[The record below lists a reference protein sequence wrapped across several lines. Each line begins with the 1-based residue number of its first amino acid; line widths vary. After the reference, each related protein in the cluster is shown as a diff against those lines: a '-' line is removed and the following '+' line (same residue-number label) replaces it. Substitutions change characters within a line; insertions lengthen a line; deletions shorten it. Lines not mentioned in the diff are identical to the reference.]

1 MQKIQH
7 DRIDQQ
13 ESGGSHASPKK
24 HAVKGKTHIGIC
36 QKQRERKAKEGSS
49 QSDGSFRK
57 ADHASFEAGTHV
69 FLQSGIFHAEK
80 RLVYKHRLTYD
91 TGRKEDRAQEKAK
104 DRFQERKIAD
114 QRRDH
119 TGHGN
124 AHGNAGA
131 ILILRQ
137 RQFQQ
142 PLPLLFSLGRDF
154 RWFCRFGPRGG
165 RLPLAAKQLI
175 AGHAEDLCKDRDH
188 RQIRRAVA
196 PLPAADCLTILL
208 SASSSG

>member
-24 HAVKGKTHIGIC
+24 RAVKGKTHIGIC
-36 QKQRERKAKEGSS
+36 QKQRERKAK
-49 QSDGSFRK
+49 
-57 ADHASFEAGTHV
+57 
-69 FLQSGIFHAEK
+69 
-80 RLVYKHRLTYD
+80 
-91 TGRKEDRAQEKAK
+91 

-119 TGHGN
+119 TGRGN

-142 PLPLLFSLGRDF
+142 PLPRFFKRSSSSTKPFFINSLR
-154 RWFCRFGPRGG
+154 
-165 RLPLAAKQLI
+165 I
-175 AGHAEDLCKDRDH
+175 
-188 RQIRRAVA
+188 AVA
-196 PLPAADCLTILL
+196 HMRN
-208 SASSSG
+208 

>member
-7 DRIDQQ
+7 VRIDQQ

-49 QSDGSFRK
+49 QSDGSLRK

-91 TGRKEDRAQEKAK
+91 TL
-104 DRFQERKIAD
+104 
-114 QRRDH
+114 
-119 TGHGN
+119 HG
-124 AHGNAGA
+124 
-131 ILILRQ
+131 
-137 RQFQQ
+137 
-142 PLPLLFSLGRDF
+142 PSD
-154 RWFCRFGPRGG
+154 W
-165 RLPLAAKQLI
+165 
-175 AGHAEDLCKDRDH
+175 
-188 RQIRRAVA
+188 IRTSGTPTIVGV
-196 PLPAADCLTILL
+196 PAADYN
-208 SASSSG
+208 SASRPRGRWFIGLHKEKAEYQN